1 MGDQIFL
8 HTIRIVTATEL
19 SEEKAGLLAQKFAGQ
34 YDIRDYRVV
43 KEMDEGLIGGFVI
56 YSGGYRYDY
65 SIRGQLFRLTQ
76 YLKDRPSVSVLSKKK
91 EPSDSEWDILRKSIS
106 GSMFDFDETPALMK
120 GQELDFGDSSFVDA
134 DPASLSPVREI
145 GQRMEFALFAP
156 GSVEEIGRVSG
167 VADGVATVHGMENCL
182 NNELIKFTN
191 STYGI
196 AMNLETDVTGVV
208 ILGEGEDVVEGTI
221 CKRTG
226 RTVSIPVGEELLGRV
241 IDPLG
246 NVLDRRGTLHTSV
259 FRSVEAPAP
268 GIVER
273 SPVNEPLQ
281 TGITAI
287 DAMMPIGKGQREL
300 IIGDRQTGKTA
311 IALDTI
317 LNQKGKDVICVYVA
331 IGQKMSTIVQLVN
344 TLEKRGALAYTVV
357 VAASASQAASLQ
369 YLAPYSGCAVAEY
382 FMYEKK
388 KDVLIV
394 YDDLTKHAQAYRAIS
409 LLLRRPP
416 GREAY
421 PGDVFYL
428 HSRLLERAAKLSDE
442 LGGGSITALP
452 IIETLGGDIS
462 AYIPTN
468 VISITDGQI
477 FLESELF
484 FSGQRPAIN
493 VGLSVSRVGGAA
505 QTKAMKK
512 VAGPLRIHLAQARE
526 MASFAQFGSDLDE
539 NTQLQLKRGMILN
552 EVLKQP
558 QYEPLAMEEQ
568 VVMLYIA
575 TTGLLIFLDKQD
587 IRPYVRGFMELMH
600 GEHIDIFEDIAKEKI
615 LSSEIAERI
624 DKVAENY
631 DRVFRLTNPA
641 YRNEE

>member
-1 MGDQIFL
+1 M
-8 HTIRIVTATEL
+8 IRIISASEL
-19 SEEKAGLLAQKFAGQ
+19 SVNKAELIAQKFADHFQIGEFST
-34 YDIRDYRVV
+34 IREV
-43 KEMDEGLIGGFVI
+43 DENLIGGFVV

-65 SIRGQLFRLTQ
+65 SVRGQLSRIAKR
-76 YLKDRPSVSVLSKKK
+76 LKDIPPLSASSRDDPLASEADRIGLSIRRVLSEFSEGPTALRGQDLQLPADDHV
-91 EPSDSEWDILRKSIS
+91 EPADDSAKRVNDRLR
-106 GSMFDFDETPALMK
+106 E
-120 GQELDFGDSSFVDA
+120 QVRNSFITGTGVD
-134 DPASLSPVREI
+134 EI
-145 GQRMEFALFAP
+145 GVVA
-156 GSVEEIGRVSG
+156 G
-167 VADGVATVHGMENCL
+167 VGDGVAMVKGMDHCV
-182 NNELIKFTN
+182 NNELIQF
-191 STYGI
+191 SQETYGI
-196 AMNLETDVTGVV
+196 AMNLEENLTGV
-208 ILGEGEDVVEGTI
+208 ILLGDGESVSEGTI

-226 RTVSIPVGEELLGRV
+226 RTISVPVGEILLGRV
-241 IDPLG
+241 IDALG
-246 NVLDRRGTLHTSV
+246 NPIDRKGALHPDSY
-259 FRSVEAPAP
+259 RPLESPAP
-268 GIVER
+268 GIVQR

-287 DAMMPIGKGQREL
+287 DAMTPIGKGQREL

-311 IALDTI
+311 IAVDAI
-317 LNQKGKDVICVYVA
+317 LNQKGKNVICVYVA

-344 TLEKRGALAYTVV
+344 VLEKREALEYTIV
-357 VAASASQAASLQ
+357 VAASADQAASLQ

-382 FMYEKK
+382 FMYEQNR
-388 KDVLIV
+388 DVLVV

-428 HSRLLERAAKLSDE
+428 HSRLLERAAKLNDD

-477 FLESELF
+477 FLETQLF

-526 MASFAQFGSDLDE
+526 MAAFSQFGSDLDE
-539 NTQLQLKRGMILN
+539 NTQSQLKRGIILN
-552 EVLKQP
+552 EILKQR
-558 QYEPLAMEEQ
+558 QYLPLSMEEQ
-568 VVMLYIA
+568 VCMLYLA
-575 TTGLLIFLDKQD
+575 TSDTISFLEQPDVRTFVSGYIELLK
-587 IRPYVRGFMELMH
+587 
-600 GEHIDIFEDIAKEKI
+600 GEHLDIFEELAREKEISPELKKR
-615 LSSEIAERI
+615 LDGIAEDYKRSYI
-624 DKVAENY
+624 SSHSKY
-631 DRVFRLTNPA
+631 SRG
-641 YRNEE
+641 